1 MENGTID
8 NDGKSDSESEQK
20 AVEKKDGG
28 LKVANVK
35 EKLSEEK
42 TDENSDASSKVSK
55 TSKEEVKEGDKAQFL
70 SYVRES
76 SNVKDN
82 GGSQNAK
89 SSKAE
94 GITLKEKEE
103 KSSVET
109 KDGSKVLEDKSSKL
123 EIEFISKNI
132 MSKL

>member
-1 MENGTID
+1 M
-8 NDGKSDSESEQK
+8 
-20 AVEKKDGG
+20 
-28 LKVANVK
+28 
-35 EKLSEEK
+35 
-42 TDENSDASSKVSK
+42 SK

-109 KDGSKVLEDKSSKL
+109 KDGSKVLDPRTHPQAKPCFSRGLVPGFRCLVPGFGALLQDFGE
-123 EIEFISKNI
+123 
-132 MSKL
+132 